1 MYSSSES
8 SSDGDSSRSIGDGGD
23 AHHNLLATALITT
36 TALQDTD
43 DDMDNDKVGEDETII
58 TDTWSTRLSN
68 IFFKRNYMKPGTN
81 ATGGPTDN
89 DDPNELFA
97 LYETRC
103 KSCDSC
109 NITATCKNSG
119 TTLCPG
125 CKGTART
132 NNSLCYHLPLCEFF
146 TKNQRELYQTAMAF
160 HLEYFK
166 GKCEHPIYIKYLQH
180 VKDHTN
186 PTFSLPLPPL
196 GHPTVTD
203 TSGTGATPVST
214 DNTTKR
220 HEETIITSTQNPQT
234 STTSTRDTHDMTAY
248 TDQTMALLR
257 QLDEER
263 AKHERNQRHLDDER
277 LKHARDKKQ
286 LEDELDRLRNSQHMF
301 GPPTTST
308 ATTHSA

>member
-68 IFFKRNYMKPGTN
+68 IFFKRNYMRPGTN
-81 ATGGPTDN
+81 TTGGPTDN

-180 VKDHTN
+180 
-186 PTFSLPLPPL
+186 
-196 GHPTVTD
+196 
-203 TSGTGATPVST
+203 
-214 DNTTKR
+214 
-220 HEETIITSTQNPQT
+220 E
-234 STTSTRDTHDMTAY
+234 
-248 TDQTMALLR
+248 
-257 QLDEER
+257 
-263 AKHERNQRHLDDER
+263 
-277 LKHARDKKQ
+277 
-286 LEDELDRLRNSQHMF
+286 
-301 GPPTTST
+301 
-308 ATTHSA
+308 